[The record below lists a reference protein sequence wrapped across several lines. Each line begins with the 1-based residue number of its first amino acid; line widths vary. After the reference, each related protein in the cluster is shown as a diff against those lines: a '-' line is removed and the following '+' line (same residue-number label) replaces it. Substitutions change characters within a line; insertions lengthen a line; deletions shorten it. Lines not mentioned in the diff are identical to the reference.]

1 MFIFPTIVFTPIK
14 SDIYL
19 SVAELLS
26 QFIALLAN
34 LLNPYGT
41 LTAKDF
47 ELLEGI
53 LWIYLPWLVF
63 AGLLKL
69 FLFGIS
75 RARKRKT
82 GVVIIA
88 TFLQMFM
95 PDPYVE
101 RTVKTVQLQ
110 TKKQK
115 ESDKKSTPDEPDD
128 MKK

>member
-1 MFIFPTIVFTPIK
+1 MFIFPTIVFTLIK

-53 LWIYLPWLVF
+53 LWIYLPWLIF

-69 FLFGIS
+69 FWFGIS

-82 GVVIIA
+82 GVVILA
-88 TFLQMFM
+88 TFLQMFT

-115 ESDKKSTPDEPDD
+115 ESDKKVTPDEPDN